1 MRIPRA
7 FDTPEGRV
15 TYEVEV
21 RPAPI
26 GVMEYHFVSH
36 GRLEPVGGG
45 EGIDLSDDEL
55 RRLRNRHEQPT
66 ISADARRSEAQR
78 GA

>member
-1 MRIPRA
+1 MRITRA

-26 GVMEYHFVSH
+26 GVMEYHFVSD
-36 GRLEPVGGG
+36 GRLEPADGGDAVG
-45 EGIDLSDDEL
+45 LSDDEL
-55 RRLRNRHEQPT
+55 RRLRNRHER
-66 ISADARRSEAQR
+66 SAVVTDPSCR
-78 GA
+78 

>member
-21 RPAPI
+21 RSAPI
-26 GVMEYHFVSH
+26 GVMEYHFVSQ

-45 EGIDLSDDEL
+45 EAIDLSDDEL
-55 RRLRNRHEQPT
+55 RRMRNRHEQPT
-66 ISADARRSEAQR
+66 TSADASRSGTSRRA
-78 GA
+78 